1 MAGMKK
7 QNDNAELTEVE
18 HLKNKIKEGKVYNV
32 VIFGKCEQTGKN
44 LTKLQAK
51 IKVEANDEGG
61 HRSKN
66 WRKTYQLK
74 MCIKHQKNAFKDLPA
89 LLRDGSRSGISFM
102 AMSDTL

>member
-1 MAGMKK
+1 MLLFL
-7 QNDNAELTEVE
+7 ESV
-18 HLKNKIKEGKVYNV
+18 NKASKSK
-32 VIFGKCEQTGKN
+32 
-44 LTKLQAK
+44 AK

-61 HRSKN
+61 HRSQN

-102 AMSDTL
+102 AMSDTLQIDAPHSSTMLKHEDKKHNVQSIT